1 MYDADIQGKDVVAH
15 IVKKL
20 PHVYGTRRFTTDFA

>member
-1 MYDADIQGKDVVAH
+1 MYDADFHGKDVVAQ